1 MQVKSM
7 IATDAQVVR
16 ITNVA
21 SGDIYKRMH
30 KPSYG
35 EPSLVFGYITD
46 VLNDGENAVI
56 VAVEFTPGSWG
67 SSTEPVVR
75 TFANDTDVAIFPA
88 SEDEW
93 RTGLGEAIEKQ
104 ARLVETVE
112 RDLAAKRGVLD
123 TLSRAMENGVRVPQI
138 VTIRPDAIEGA

>member
-16 ITNVA
+16 ITNVSA
-21 SGDIYKRMH
+21 GDIYKRMH

-56 VAVEFTPGSWG
+56 VVVEFTPGAWG
-67 SSTEPVVR
+67 ASTEPMVR
-75 TFANDTDVAIFPA
+75 TFSNDTGVAIFPA
-88 SEDEW
+88 TEDEW
-93 RTGLGEAIEKQ
+93 RIGLGEAITKQ
-104 ARLVETVE
+104 QRVVESAE
-112 RDLAAKRGVLD
+112 RDLLVKQQILD
-123 TLSRAMENGVRVPQI
+123 ALSRAAENGVRTPEVI
-138 VTIRPDAIEGA
+138 TIRPDALEA

>member
-16 ITNVA
+16 ITNVS

-46 VLNDGENAVI
+46 VLNDGENAVL
-56 VAVEFTPGSWG
+56 VAVEFQPGPWG

-93 RTGLGEAIEKQ
+93 RTGLGEAIDKQ
-104 ARLVETVE
+104 SRLIETVE
-112 RDLAAKRGVLD
+112 RDLAAKRAVLD
-123 TLSRAMENGVRVPQI
+123 ALSRAAEEGVRVPEV
-138 VTIRPDAIEGA
+138 VTIRPDAIEG